1 VRAPEKP
8 DFVLFV
14 QISKLDWNMPV
25 AQREAQSEVI
35 LVVDDELIIREVVR
49 TVLEASGYRVIDVGT
64 AKEALGI
71 LRNGTGVGLLIS
83 DVLMPEIN
91 GVELAEDARRLRPDM
106 PILFISG
113 YWDRFEHSAHGFE
126 CVQKPFGP
134 AELVS
139 KVRELLKGS
148 NEVKTR
154 R

>member
-1 VRAPEKP
+1 
-8 DFVLFV
+8 
-14 QISKLDWNMPV
+14 M
-25 AQREAQSEVI
+25 
-35 LVVDDELIIREVVR
+35 VDDELIIREVVR

-64 AKEALGI
+64 ASEALAI
-71 LRNGTGVGLLIS
+71 LRNDPAIGLLIS

-91 GVELAEDARRLRPDM
+91 GIELADDARRLRPGM

-113 YWDRFEHSAHGFE
+113 YWDQFEQSAHGFD

-148 NEVKTR
+148 NEVKTGR
-154 R
+154 